1 MGGERLEALVR
12 AELTPQPSVDE
23 LLERLARAGEAE
35 RGAVAGLAGSGEEE
49 DVEERVRVEQLQE
62 RVRLD
67 VDDAVASALAAVRD
81 SRSSQVA
88 RAAELKAMLE
98 EAPAPAPPQRELG
111 ELEA

>member
-1 MGGERLEALVR
+1 
-12 AELTPQPSVDE
+12 
-23 LLERLARAGEAE
+23 
-35 RGAVAGLAGSGEEE
+35 
-49 DVEERVRVEQLQE
+49 
-62 RVRLD
+62 